1 MKDVIKYPVKFYL
14 LSFVLDIFG
23 LVWSITALVMLG
35 AEGHIWGIV
44 LYLLFLAVALMGLG
58 FDLYELQWIEIEGGV
73 IRARNIFGVVKELE
87 LAKIKKHF
95 RIHAVAYGVKTYNK
109 YFYCIVLSANKSLPR
124 SSVSDAYNRKR
135 NRYLILP
142 DSEENRR
149 KIKVAY
155 IAATGK
161 ELEMDWL

>member
-1 MKDVIKYPVKFYL
+1 MKDVIKYPLKFYIL
-14 LSFVLDIFG
+14 PFIIDIFG
-23 LVWSITALVMLG
+23 LVFSVVALVMLWG
-35 AEGHIWGIV
+35 NHIWGTV
-44 LYLLFLAVALMGLG
+44 LYLAFLAVALMGLG
-58 FDLYELQWIEIEGGV
+58 FELYELQWIEIEGGV
-73 IRARNIFGVVKELE
+73 IRARNVFGVVKELE

-95 RIHAVAYGVKTYNK
+95 RINAAVYGLKTYHK
-109 YFYCIVLSANKSLPR
+109 YHPCIVLSSYKSLAKNR
-124 SSVSDAYNRKR
+124 VTDAYNGRR